1 MQSNSIIV
9 FTKDLPA
16 LEGGGKSI
24 RLMNWL
30 VSLSSQYDEVYC
42 IYFYSGSV
50 PIRPDRLPGKVVFK
64 PVSLIP
70 VSAVLSF
77 FRRCILGIGK
87 PYSYSLFWYENIN
100 NNDVHMIRHLVRQ
113 ADSILI
119 FRLYLFPALIQF
131 INVNPDL
138 KKIAIDMDDA
148 ETDTFRQI
156 SDQEWQRG
164 EYKKWIINRLGSY
177 YLNYYEKH
185 IPERVN
191 TIYYSHPQDVIKYQS
206 VYKNKKV
213 LLHGNKAPYN
223 SWDESWMYKDQNTI
237 LFVGSLN
244 YYPNED
250 AVHYLINEIWP
261 LILDKMSNTKLI
273 IAGSK
278 PGKSIRNLIGR
289 SQSITLIE
297 NPAFIKDVFDLA
309 AVLIVPLR
317 AAGGT
322 RIKVLQ
328 SFSYGVP
335 VVSTSIGIS
344 GIEIKHGETGLIGND
359 ASELAACCLDLLQ
372 NPARRKNI
380 TMNAHTLYTDHY
392 SFRLV

>member
-1 MQSNSIIV
+1 
-9 FTKDLPA
+9 
-16 LEGGGKSI
+16 
-24 RLMNWL
+24 
-30 VSLSSQYDEVYC
+30 
-42 IYFYSGSV
+42 
-50 PIRPDRLPGKVVFK
+50 
-64 PVSLIP
+64 
-70 VSAVLSF
+70 
-77 FRRCILGIGK
+77 
-87 PYSYSLFWYENIN
+87 
-100 NNDVHMIRHLVRQ
+100 MIRHLVRQ

-261 LILDKMSNTKLI
+261 LIQDKMSNTKLI

-372 NPARRKNI
+372 NPAMRKNI
-380 TMNAHTLYTDHY
+380 AMNAHTLYTDHY